1 MYLKISLITQMIV
14 MKMIND
20 LENVINSSSFATVVR
35 ILIDE
40 AEGNFYT
47 LEQLNNLWIDLYE

>member
-1 MYLKISLITQMIV
+1 

-40 AEGNFYT
+40 AEGSFYT
-47 LEQLNNLWIDLYE
+47 LEQLNNLWCDLYE